1 MGSAVVGMGKRAGY
15 LFQVCLA
22 ARMPKRS
29 RAMSRAAS
37 AVSPRFREEGDKV
50 VMERVACG
58 SILFDRCGCPEAAS
72 VVHQRRRNPVSELIV
87 YACRNPLQPAA
98 GKAVW
103 TAVGYTSG
111 CRIERGHG
119 GRIVAVRVT
128 PWPPEVIVGS
138 RMVDRHCPVRIERS
152 VLVQRMPPGRVHVG
166 GIVRVGAAGGVVLT
180 RVARCRAGVCPAD
193 TDAVLLFVRLLSGPR
208 VAFAPHQMKS
218 TRGHASACMICR
230 DRTAQS
236 R

>member
-1 MGSAVVGMGKRAGY
+1 
-15 LFQVCLA
+15 
-22 ARMPKRS
+22 MPKRS

-50 VMERVACG
+50 MMERVACG
-58 SILFDRCGCPEAAS
+58 SILFDRCGCREAAS
-72 VVHQRRRNPVSELIV
+72 AVHQRRRNPVSELIV

-119 GRIVAVRVT
+119 GRIVAVRGYAVA
-128 PWPPEVIVGS
+128 PRAEVIVGS
-138 RMVDRHCPVRIERS
+138 RMVDRHHPVRIEPG
-152 VLVQRMPPGRVHVG
+152 VLVQRMPPGRRVHVG

-180 RVARCRAGVCPAD
+180 PVAWCRAGVLPAD
-193 TDAVLLFVRLLSGPR
+193 TDAVLLFVRLLSGSR

-218 TRGHASACMICR
+218 NRKHASA
-230 DRTAQS
+230 
-236 R
+236 